1 MRLVAARPGC
11 ILLAAMK
18 LYLNKMRG
26 AGPAPVR
33 LPAKSIV
40 RGFLGALLAIGTVA
54 YLAASSGTPLV
65 LGSFGASCVL
75 LFSFPD
81 NPFSQP
87 RNVIGGHFVSSL
99 AGLLFLAVFGSAWWS
114 TALAL
119 ASAIALMHVTRT
131 VHPPAGS
138 NPVIIMLTSP
148 TWDFLVRPTLLGAV
162 ILVAV
167 ALVFNNTAKQTQ
179 YPRYWI

>member
-87 RNVIGGHFVSSL
+87 RNVIGGHFISSL
-99 AGLLFLAVFGSAWWS
+99 TGLVFLAV
-114 TALAL
+114 LA
-119 ASAIALMHVTRT
+119 RRGGRW
-131 VHPPAGS
+131 P
-138 NPVIIMLTSP
+138 
-148 TWDFLVRPTLLGAV
+148 LLLRAP
-162 ILVAV
+162 
-167 ALVFNNTAKQTQ
+167 F
-179 YPRYWI
+179 